1 MSYLSPL
8 KALLVEAVLQ
18 TFDQTYP
25 VAQFRDVHCSI
36 EYPVEKQQYP
46 GIWVDY
52 DDTKPLQTAGVDH
65 LETTVTGGTTSRY
78 RRWKFAGYAS
88 YTIAA
93 LTSLERDRLYDEM
106 VRVLAFG
113 DRSPATLRFRSY
125 IESNDLMAANFDF
138 DQIETRGNA
147 AVPGTPWGT
156 DEIIYER
163 TLTMEVVGEFVSDAE
178 TGLLVP
184 LSAIHVLDPDVY
196 FTDPEAPP
204 PMQVSDPTGGWI

>member
-1 MSYLSPL
+1 MSYLTPL
-8 KALLVEAVLQ
+8 KALLVEAVNQ
-18 TFDQTYP
+18 TFDQAYP
-25 VAQFRDVHCSI
+25 VAQFRGVHCSI
-36 EYPVEKQQYP
+36 EYPVEPQQYP

-65 LETTVTGGTTSRY
+65 LETTITGGSISLY

-93 LTSLERDRLYDEM
+93 LTSLERDTLYDEM

-113 DRSPATLRFRSY
+113 DRSPTTERFRTY
-125 IESNDLMAANFDF
+125 IENNDLIAANFDF

-163 TLTMEVVGEFVSDAE
+163 TLTMEVVGEFVSDSE

-184 LSAIHVLDPDVY
+184 LSKINVLDPDVILNA
-196 FTDPEAPP
+196 DEVPP
-204 PMQVSDPTGGWI
+204 TMQVSDPTGGWI

>member
-18 TFDQTYP
+18 TFDGSYP
-25 VAQFRDVHCSI
+25 VAAFRDVHCSI
-36 EYPVEKQQYP
+36 EYPVEPQQYP

-65 LETTVTGGTTSRY
+65 SETTITGSTTSRY

-93 LTSLERDRLYDEM
+93 LTSLERDDLFGEM
-106 VRVLAFG
+106 VRVMAFG
-113 DRSPATLRFRSY
+113 DTSPMTQRFRTY
-125 IESNDLMAANFDF
+125 IESNDLIAANFDF
-138 DQIETRGNA
+138 DQVEVRGNA

-163 TLTMEVVGEFVSDAE
+163 TLSMEVVGEFVSDAE

-184 LSAIHVLDPDVY
+184 LSMINILAPDVVLDP
-196 FTDPEAPP
+196 TEAPP
-204 PMQVSDPTGGWI
+204 SMQVSDPSGGWI